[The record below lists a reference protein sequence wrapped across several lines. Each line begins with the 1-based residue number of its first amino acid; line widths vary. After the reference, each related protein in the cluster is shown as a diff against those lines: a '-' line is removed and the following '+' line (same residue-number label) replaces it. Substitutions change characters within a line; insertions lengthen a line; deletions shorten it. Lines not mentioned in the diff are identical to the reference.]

1 MQNAKKLL
9 PDRLGLVIF
18 SVCKWRDD
26 KQAHYKLWMA
36 FLAYAPSKSPQV
48 FVHEISVDD
57 KLLACEEAPDWVKGG
72 EKKKNRQAEVTES
85 GLGRKKHAWLA
96 LLT

>member
-18 SVCKWRDD
+18 SVCKLPDD

-36 FLAYAPSKSPQV
+36 FPAYAPSKSPQV

-72 EKKKNRQAEVTES
+72 EKKTRQAEVTES